1 MKVEGDGSLGD
12 HHRLGLA
19 IVRKWRNIFIN
30 RRMMVLVC
38 IVNVILRFVTRK
50 DVITVGP

>member
-1 MKVEGDGSLGD
+1 MKVEGDGSLGN

-30 RRMMVLVC
+30 RRIMVLVY
-38 IVNVILRFVTRK
+38 IVNVILRSVTRMNA
-50 DVITVGP
+50 ITMIP